1 MPGYDCQIAPPQFLD
16 VIGRVTMKVAA
27 KRDALEKAHW
37 LNRNIWLPSFFSDA
51 VHEMATVILWL
62 FLITINARN
71 YHGNTYYSS
80 ALLNRYPGD
89 GVRLGI
95 ECLNCL

>member
-37 LNRNIWLPSFFSDA
+37 LNRNILA
-51 VHEMATVILWL
+51 AQL
-62 FLITINARN
+62 F
-71 YHGNTYYSS
+71 
-80 ALLNRYPGD
+80 
-89 GVRLGI
+89 
-95 ECLNCL
+95 